1 MTQCYRTIGLWQGR
15 RGWLAVTIVVALLCA
30 LTSQPTMARRRP
42 MDLADVTVDRG
53 LVYKRINDRALT
65 LDLYL
70 PKTVSAPVPLIVWIH
85 GGGWRSGGKGRCPP
99 ASFVPDGYA
108 AASIDYRLTAKAPFP
123 AQIEDC
129 KAAVRWLRAN
139 ASKYQ
144 LDPNRIG
151 VWGYS
156 AGGHLAALLGTS
168 SGVPELEDNRDNLSY
183 SSQVQAVCDVSGPA
197 DLVRLFHDA
206 SGAPTVTKPKT
217 STAVEALLGGSI
229 DETKA
234 LAASPTHYVSKD
246 DPPFLIIH
254 GEQDTTVPVSQSQL
268 LAAALKAAGVEVTL
282 NIVPEHGHAPAGPRF
297 QPVIKAFFDKH
308 LKSG

>member
-1 MTQCYRTIGLWQGR
+1 MTQGYRTIRFWQGR
-15 RGWLAVTIVVALLCA
+15 RGRLAVIVVVALLCA
-30 LTSQPTMARRRP
+30 QTSQPTMAKRRP
-42 MDLADVTVDRG
+42 MDRADITVERN
-53 LVYKRINDRALT
+53 LVYKRIDDKALT

-70 PKTVSAPVPLIVWIH
+70 PKAVSAPLPLIVWIH

-108 AASIDYRLTAKAPFP
+108 AASIDFRFTAKAPFP

-139 ASKYQ
+139 AAHYH
-144 LDPNRIG
+144 LDPNRVG

-156 AGGHLAALLGTS
+156 SGGHLAALLGTS
-168 SGVPELEDNRDNLSY
+168 GGVPELEGNGDNLSY

-206 SGAPTVTKPKT
+206 SGTPTVTKPKT
-217 STAVEALLGGSI
+217 STAVRALLGGSI

-234 LAASPTHYVSKD
+234 LAASPTHYISKD

-282 NIVPEHGHAPAGPRF
+282 NIVPEHGHGPAGPGF
-297 QPVIKAFFDKH
+297 QRVIKAFFDKH